1 MEVHIRLDGRRNLSA
16 GIYRQLR
23 QAIIDGV
30 LRPGEALPPTR
41 QLAARLSVS
50 RNTVGVA
57 YDRLASE
64 GYITAQVGAG
74 TYVSFRAPRAPQRS
88 GNSRHPGVLRPQP
101 HWSSVELPS
110 LLPARQYN
118 FRTGAP
124 DGSLFPYAAW
134 RGLVTRELRSIAS
147 RGNGYGDTA
156 GHRGLRE
163 AIARHI
169 AISRGIQASPDDLT
183 ITTGTQQ
190 ALDLVARV
198 LLAPGDRVAVENPGY
213 LPAIQLLHSLGAKVV
228 RVPVD
233 EEGLVVDALPKSA
246 RLVYV
251 TPSHQY
257 PLGVTM
263 SMRRREALLSW
274 ANRTGSAIVED
285 DYDSEFRFDGRPL
298 DPVHALDTAGRVVYI
313 GTFSKTMLPALRLGF
328 VLVPPALR
336 EAVHKA
342 KHVTDWH
349 TNTLIQGALA
359 RFIDDGEYAR
369 HLRKLNRLYLTR
381 RDRILEILERD
392 FADVLEPLPSI
403 AGMHV
408 AALSKAMSF
417 AELDAVLARA
427 LEQGVQLHSLSR
439 YPVDRGDRPGLVLG
453 YGAIATEDIAE
464 GLRRLRAAFD
474 A

>member
-1 MEVHIRLDGRRNLSA
+1 G
-16 GIYRQLR
+16 G
-23 QAIIDGV
+23 
-30 LRPGEALPPTR
+30 
-41 QLAARLSVS
+41 
-50 RNTVGVA
+50 
-57 YDRLASE
+57 
-64 GYITAQVGAG
+64 
-74 TYVSFRAPRAPQRS
+74 
-88 GNSRHPGVLRPQP
+88 
-101 HWSSVELPS
+101 
-110 LLPARQYN
+110 
-118 FRTGAP
+118 
-124 DGSLFPYAAW
+124 
-134 RGLVTRELRSIAS
+134 
-147 RGNGYGDTA
+147 GYGARA
-156 GHRGLRE
+156 GARGLRE
-163 AIARHI
+163 ATARHT
-169 AISRGIQASPDDLT
+169 AICRGIQASPDDLT

-392 FADVLEPLPSI
+392 RKSVVEPLPSI
-403 AGMHV
+403 AAMHV
-408 AALSKAMSF
+408 AAAR
-417 AELDAVLARA
+417 AREQAGRWHALARCA
-427 LEQGVQLHSLSR
+427 G
-439 YPVDRGDRPGLVLG
+439 DRGDRPGLVLG
-453 YGAIATEDIAE
+453 DGAGATEDIAE